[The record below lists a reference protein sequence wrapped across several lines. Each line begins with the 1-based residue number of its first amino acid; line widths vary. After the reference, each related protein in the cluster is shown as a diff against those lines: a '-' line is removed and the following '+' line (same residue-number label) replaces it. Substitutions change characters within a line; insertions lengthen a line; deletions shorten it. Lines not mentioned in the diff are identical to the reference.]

1 MMTIAIMG
9 GLTVGTIPTISFRE
23 TVQLIEAEA
32 VGSGRIDAPSTCA
45 LTLRGY
51 S

>member
-1 MMTIAIMG
+1 MSAAILVLSADSSSSKFM
-9 GLTVGTIPTISFRE
+9 LF
-23 TVQLIEAEA
+23 AERK
-32 VGSGRIDAPSTCA
+32 GEGWIDAPSTCA

>member
-1 MMTIAIMG
+1 MSAATLVLIADSSSIKFV
-9 GLTVGTIPTISFRE
+9 LF
-23 TVQLIEAEA
+23 AERK
-32 VGSGRIDAPSTCA
+32 VKGWIDAPSTFA